1 MTTIVD
7 EKTLQS
13 LIDALAVSPD
23 NLPLC
28 LTVFRESKRLHGIDQ
43 AIQHLSHVKSE
54 AVTNVEDQLVIAEAF
69 LEAGLP
75 EKTKQFCMS
84 DTPATHLLLCKTELA
99 CGKPEQAKVH
109 YQQAIQASSALQD
122 KTLEAR
128 LGIAD
133 HEHQESRPKLKV
145 IANDD
150 TNVTELKRIIAPTEK
165 TVTFADVGGLS
176 EVKKQIHKKII
187 LPYQKPSLFQRFR
200 KRVGGGILLYG
211 PPGCG
216 KTLLARA
223 TAGECQAKFFNI
235 ELADILDM
243 YIGESEKRLH
253 TVFEQARNQ
262 SPAVIFFDEVEAIG
276 GKRQYSREST
286 SSKLVSQ
293 FLSELDGF
301 AQNNHG
307 VLVLASTNV
316 PWAID
321 SAFLR
326 PGRFDR
332 LIFIP
337 PPDQTA
343 RENILNILLKDRPV
357 ERNLDLASLAKIT
370 SGFSGADL
378 QNVVETAID
387 NAIEDSI
394 SSQEDVLLNQQ
405 HLQQAMKEVKATTID
420 WLTSARNYA
429 KYANESGLY
438 NDVLSFMKKHSKH

>member
-1 MTTIVD
+1 MD
-7 EKTLQS
+7 DKTLQS

-23 NLPLC
+23 NLPLT
-28 LTVFRESKRLHGIDQ
+28 LTVFRESKQLHGIDQ
-43 AIQHLSHVKSE
+43 AIQHLSR
-54 AVTNVEDQLVIAEAF
+54 VTPEIVTDVEDQLTIAEAY

-75 EKTKQFCMS
+75 EKTKQFCTS
-84 DTPATHLLLCKTELA
+84 NTPSTQLLLCKTELA
-99 CGKPEQAKVH
+99 CGNPEQAKAH

-122 KTLEAR
+122 KALETR
-128 LGIAD
+128 LGMTGN
-133 HEHQESRPKLKV
+133 EHQESRPKLKV

-150 TNVTELKRIIAPTEK
+150 TNVTELKRILAPVEK
-165 TVTFADVGGLS
+165 PVTFADVGGLA
-176 EVKKQIHKKII
+176 EVKKQINKKII

-223 TAGECQAKFFNI
+223 TAGECQANFFNV

-253 TVFEQARNQ
+253 SIFEQARNQ
-262 SPAVIFFDEVEAIG
+262 APAVIFFDEVEAIG

-337 PPDQTA
+337 PPDQAA
-343 RENILNILLKDRPV
+343 RENILNILLKDRPT
-357 ERNLDLASLAKIT
+357 ESNLNLSSLAKST

-378 QNVVETAID
+378 QNLVETAID

-394 SSQEDVLLNQQ
+394 TSQEDVPLNQQ
-405 HLQQAMKEVKATTID
+405 HLQQAMGEVKATTID

-438 NDVLSFMKKHSKH
+438 NDVLSFMKKHGKY

>member
-1 MTTIVD
+1 MD
-7 EKTLQS
+7 DKTLQS
-13 LIDALAVSPD
+13 LIDALVVSPD
-23 NLPLC
+23 NLPLR
-28 LTVFRESKRLHGIDQ
+28 LTVFRESKQLHGIDQ
-43 AIQHLSHVKSE
+43 AIHHLSHLTPEV
-54 AVTNVEDQLVIAEAF
+54 VTNVEDQLTIAKAY

-75 EKTKQFCMS
+75 EKTKQFCIS
-84 DTPATHLLLCKTELA
+84 DTPSTQLLLCKTELA
-99 CGKPEQAKVH
+99 CGNPERAKIH
-109 YQQAIQASSALQD
+109 YQQAIEASSALQD
-122 KTLEAR
+122 KTLETR
-128 LGIAD
+128 LGMND
-133 HEHQESRPKLKV
+133 DEHQEGRPKLKV

-150 TNVTELKRIIAPTEK
+150 TNVTELKRILAPAEK
-165 TVTFADVGGLS
+165 PVTFADVGGLA
-176 EVKKQIHKKII
+176 EVKKQINKKII

-223 TAGECQAKFFNI
+223 TAGECHANFFNV

-253 TVFEQARNQ
+253 SIFEQARNQ
-262 SPAVIFFDEVEAIG
+262 SPAVVFFDEVEAIG

-343 RENILNILLKDRPV
+343 RENILNILLKDRPT
-357 ERNLDLASLAKIT
+357 ESNLNLSSLAKST

-378 QNVVETAID
+378 QNLVETAID
-387 NAIEDSI
+387 DAIEDSI
-394 SSQEDVLLNQQ
+394 TSQEDVLLNQQ
-405 HLQQAMKEVKATTID
+405 HLQQAMGEVKATTID

-438 NDVLSFMKKHSKH
+438 NDVLSFMKKHGKY